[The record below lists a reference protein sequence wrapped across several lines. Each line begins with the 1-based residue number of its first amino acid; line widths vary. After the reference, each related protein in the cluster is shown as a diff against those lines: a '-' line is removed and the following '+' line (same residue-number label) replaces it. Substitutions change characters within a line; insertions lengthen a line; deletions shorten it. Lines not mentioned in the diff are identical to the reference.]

1 MPFNATHCPF
11 CKTALDEPSKNNS
24 RRSSFVYSCPHCGR
38 FQLTEEADADLG
50 GYIRSHGDSLPY
62 IPHAIRK
69 LTASEN
75 AGPLIASDT
84 IRKLFENPPKPS
96 PREQADNFIL
106 WIGDNQADP
115 GKPVEIRSSA
125 IRGIVGA
132 ASDEGLVY
140 LLESLKRSGL
150 VDGTFTGAL
159 MVVIDDDPSSYA
171 HEPDDMFGSLSLTFT
186 GWDRYAELKRGA
198 PSGTTAFMA
207 MQFGNTD
214 LDEMVKTCFR
224 PAVEATGFELRRLND
239 PEHQRAGLIDDR
251 LRVEIKKSRFVISDL
266 THANNGAYWEAGYA
280 EGLGKDVIYTCEKS
294 VFDQRQKE
302 GGGTHFDT
310 NHHLHIL
317 WESSNPGKAADD
329 LKACIRATIPEAKQ
343 EG

>member
-1 MPFNATHCPF
+1 MPFDATHCPF
-11 CKTALDEPSKNNS
+11 CKTALDEPSKNNFS
-24 RRSSFVYSCPHCGR
+24 RSSFVYSCPHCGR
-38 FQLTEEADADLG
+38 FQLTEEADADLD

-62 IPHAIRK
+62 IPHAIRRMQAIDG
-69 LTASEN
+69 L
-75 AGPLIASDT
+75 GPLILSST
-84 IRKLFENPPKPS
+84 LQLLVEKPLRPTPK
-96 PREQADNFIL
+96 EQADNLIRWL
-106 WIGDNQADP
+106 GTAQKDP
-115 GKPVEIRSSA
+115 GREVDVAHEDIGA
-125 IRGIVGA
+125 IVGA
-132 ASDEGLVY
+132 TTRPGFFFILR
-140 LLESLKRSGL
+140 SLKDIGFIDFHFLGEPNQRAALS
-150 VDGTFTGAL
+150 FT
-159 MVVIDDDPSSYA
+159 YA
-171 HEPDDMFGSLSLTFT
+171 
-186 GWDRYAELKRGA
+186 GWERFEELRKGA

-207 MQFGNTD
+207 MKFGDPD
-214 LDEMVKTCFR
+214 LDGMVEACFR

-294 VFDQRQKE
+294 TFDQRQKE

-317 WESSNPGKAADD
+317 WESKNPGKAVEE